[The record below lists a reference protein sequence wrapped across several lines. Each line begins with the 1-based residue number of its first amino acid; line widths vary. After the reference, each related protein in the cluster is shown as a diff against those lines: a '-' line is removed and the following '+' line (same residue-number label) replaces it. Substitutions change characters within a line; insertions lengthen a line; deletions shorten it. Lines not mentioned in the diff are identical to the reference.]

1 MYREKVY
8 YGEPYRNAY
17 SRGEE
22 HLDEYRRKT
31 KDSVLWRHCRLD
43 HDSEIQNFT
52 MSVTGMYRRDP
63 MLIQVSEAM
72 ALGNAKVGTII
83 NTKKSEIMLK
93 LLKIVIDN
101 GKCSN

>member
-1 MYREKVY
+1 
-8 YGEPYRNAY
+8 
-17 SRGEE
+17 
-22 HLDEYRRKT
+22 
-31 KDSVLWRHCRLD
+31 
-43 HDSEIQNFT
+43 